1 MNQIPNGFDF
11 AQLLDPHVPPT
22 VRVPLSVTAGVSP
35 SRLLLA
41 AEPGMVCLLEE
52 KSWIYGSW
60 GCGKKNLHRDNI
72 WVFVGG
78 LGNSNPPIKS
88 ALNVKVASVSLFT
101 KISWFGGFGFQ
112 RLFLLLGYGSKY
124 SPPNGWM
131 IGKHDP

>member
-1 MNQIPNGFDF
+1 MNQIPNGFDLLNF
-11 AQLLDPHVPPT
+11 LTPTPHQPSGYHYQSPQVYHHHVCCWQL
-22 VRVPLSVTAGVSP
+22 S
-35 SRLLLA
+35 LA
-41 AEPGMVCLLEE
+41 WFLLEE

-60 GCGKKNLHRDNI
+60 DVGKKNLHRDNI
-72 WVFVGG
+72 WVFVGE

-88 ALNVKVASVSLFT
+88 ASIRFPS
-101 KISWFGGFGFQ
+101 SQRSREGGFGFQ